1 MTVRVA
7 SFASLS
13 VVACAALIAFCGGVA
28 FGRRRCAALRAER
41 DADEAMLRTG
51 DRLLDR
57 LGLYLYEG
65 YQSPAGEFVETSTG
79 AGIERILGVPLPPGA
94 DPEAFWFAHVH
105 DDDREVYADWAAQ
118 GDQDVYAA
126 DYRIVRA
133 SGEVRWV
140 TEWSFVQGR
149 DDAGNMHVAGVIVD
163 TTDRRADQERLSD
176 LEQRLRHV
184 LASVEL
190 VAGTL
195 ELHPDGTIAEAFR
208 GPGLEVLVAGEPDA
222 DEDGIGALLPLA
234 EPRDARRLRAAL
246 AAVRRGRARA
256 LRIALTD
263 RAGRRRHVSVRL
275 HPRPEQRDGTT
286 FADYLLADVSEEE
299 LAASALRAARDEAER
314 RLRVDALTGVW
325 NRVHASEVLDAIAGS
340 GMPRSVVLL
349 DIDHFKRVND
359 VHLHVAGDVVL
370 CEVAA
375 RLVATVEPGGMVA
388 RWGGE
393 EFLVALPPGVE
404 GAAALRAAEALRVA
418 VADQAVRAIGDDL
431 ELTISA
437 GVAAFEP
444 GASVGDVIGAADR
457 ALYAAKRRGR
467 NQIVCAEELGA
478 GDVIANDPE
487 VVRLAEAMSRAA
499 SVREGESFLHC
510 AHVADLAG
518 AVARELGLGA
528 TAQLRVRLAGLLHDV
543 GKVAV
548 PDAILTKPAPL
559 DGTELEVMR
568 HHAAFGAE
576 IVSRIG
582 GLADTAAAV
591 RHHHERL
598 DGRGYPDGLTGDD
611 IPLEARILAAV
622 DAYSAMIEHR
632 VYRPA
637 LSVDEALAE
646 LRRAAGSQLDPAVTA
661 ALTAVVE
668 RSRSEPDA
676 RAA

>member
-1 MTVRVA
+1 VA
-7 SFASLS
+7 SFVTLS
-13 VVACAALIAFCGGVA
+13 VAACAALVA
-28 FGRRRCAALRAER
+28 FAAGVLLGRRRGTGSRNDAADVVLRSS
-41 DADEAMLRTG
+41 

-65 YQSPAGEFVETSTG
+65 FQSVDGEFVETSTG
-79 AGIERILGVPLPPGA
+79 AGIERILGTPLPPGA
-94 DPEAFWFAHVH
+94 DPEAFWLAHLH
-105 DDDREVYADWAAQ
+105 PDDRDEYASWAVD
-118 GDQDVYAA
+118 DQDVYAG

-140 TEWSFVQGR
+140 TEWTFVQGR
-149 DDAGNMHVAGVIVD
+149 DAAGTMHVAGVIVD

-176 LEQRLRHV
+176 LEQRLRHL

-195 ELHPDGTIAEAFR
+195 ELRPDGTIAEAFR
-208 GPGLEVLVAGEPDA
+208 GPGLELLLGGEPTAGD
-222 DEDGIGALLPLA
+222 DGVGALLPLA

-246 AAVRRGRARA
+246 AAVRRGRARS
-256 LRIALTD
+256 LRVALTD
-263 RAGRRRHVSVRL
+263 RSGRPRFVSVRL

-299 LAASALRAARDEAER
+299 LAASALRAAHDEAER

-325 NRVHASEVLDAIAGS
+325 NRVHATEVLDAVASS
-340 GMPRSVVLL
+340 GVLRSVVLL

-370 CEVAA
+370 REIAS
-375 RLVATVEPGGMVA
+375 RLVATVDGGGMVA

-393 EFLVALPPGVE
+393 EFLVVLPPGAV
-404 GAAALRAAEALRVA
+404 GTVALRAAEALRVA
-418 VADQAVRAIGDDL
+418 VAARPVQALGDDL

-499 SVREGESFLHC
+499 GVREGESFLHC
-510 AHVADLAG
+510 EHVAHLAG

-548 PDAILTKPAPL
+548 PDAILTKPGPL
-559 DGTELEVMR
+559 DAAELEVMR
-568 HHAAFGAE
+568 HHAAVGAE

-591 RHHHERL
+591 RHHHERV
-598 DGRGYPDGLTGDD
+598 DGRGYPDGLAGDG
-611 IPLEARILAAV
+611 IPLEARIIGAV
-622 DAYSAMIEHR
+622 DTYSAMIEHR

-637 LSVDEALAE
+637 LTVDEALAE
-646 LRRAAGSQLDPAVTA
+646 LRRAAGSQLDPAVAA
-661 ALTAVVE
+661 ALATVVE
-668 RSRSEPDA
+668 RSRLGERDA

>member
-1 MTVRVA
+1 VA
-7 SFASLS
+7 PTISI
-13 VVACAALIAFCGGVA
+13 VVAACAATIVFVVGFAL
-28 FGRRRCAALRAER
+28 GRRRAAPAREAEEAVLRS
-41 DADEAMLRTG
+41 G
-51 DRLLDR
+51 DRVLDR

-65 YQSPAGEFVETSTG
+65 YQTPAGEFVETSTG
-79 AGIERILGVPLPPGA
+79 AGIERILGTPLPAGA

-105 DDDREVYADWAAQ
+105 PDDRDAYASWALD
-118 GDQDVYAA
+118 DQDVYGA
-126 DYRIVRA
+126 DYRVVRGT
-133 SGEVRWV
+133 GEVRWV
-140 TEWSFVQGR
+140 TEWSFVQRR
-149 DDAGNMHVAGVIVD
+149 DRDGHMHVAGVIVD
-163 TTDRRADQERLSD
+163 TTDRRADQDRLID
-176 LEQRLRHV
+176 LEQRLRNL

-195 ELHPDGTIAEAFR
+195 ELRPDGSIAEAFR
-208 GPGLEVLVAGEPDA
+208 GPGLEVLVAGEPA
-222 DEDGIGALLPLA
+222 PGADGIGALLPLA

-256 LRIALTD
+256 LRVALTD
-263 RAGRRRHVSVRL
+263 RAGRQRFVSVRL
-275 HPRPEQRDGTT
+275 HPRPEQRDGST

-299 LAASALRAARDEAER
+299 QAASALRAARDEAER
-314 RLRVDALTGVW
+314 RLRVDALTDVW
-325 NRVHASEVLDAIAGS
+325 NRVHASEVLDAIAAS
-340 GMPRSVVLL
+340 GVPRSVVLV

-359 VHLHVAGDVVL
+359 VHLHVAGDIVL
-370 CEVAA
+370 REIAS
-375 RLVATVEPGGMVA
+375 RLEATVDVRGMVA

-393 EFLVALPPGVE
+393 EFLVALPPGVA
-404 GAAALRAAEALRVA
+404 GAAAVRAAEALRAA
-418 VADQAVRAIGDDL
+418 VAEHPVRAMGDDL

-444 GASVGDVIGAADR
+444 GASVGDVIGAAYR

-467 NQIVCAEELGA
+467 NQVVCAAELGA

-499 SVREGESFLHC
+499 SVREGESSLHC

-559 DGTELEVMR
+559 DAAEIEVMR
-568 HHAAFGAE
+568 QHAAFGAE

-591 RHHHERL
+591 RHHHERI
-598 DGRGYPDGLTGDD
+598 DGAGYPDGLAGDG
-611 IPLEARILAAV
+611 IPIEARILAAV

-637 LSVDEALAE
+637 LTVDEALAE
-646 LRRAAGSQLDPAVTA
+646 LGRAAGSQLDPVVTA
-661 ALTAVVE
+661 ALAVVVGRE
-668 RSRSEPDA
+668 RGDA
-676 RAA
+676 QRDRAA